1 MARTKEFEPGE
12 ALEAATRAFWQ
23 LGFERTSLDDLVR
36 KMGVARQSLYDT
48 FGGKRSLYLRTL
60 AHYRDT
66 NHAHLRGIFESERS
80 VKAAFSSILGDI
92 CRQSRK
98 ELERGCLLQS
108 ASIEF
113 ASRDEEIAT
122 LLRENQREIE
132 DIFKDALKRAR
143 KRGEIAKNKE
153 PAALA
158 RFFASTIQGMRATA
172 RLSHDRAELQSIAEV
187 ALSALD

>member
-23 LGFERTSLDDLVR
+23 LGFERTSLDDLMR

-48 FGGKRSLYLRTL
+48 FGGKRSLYLKVL

-66 NHAHLRGIFESERS
+66 NHAYLRGIFESEGT
-80 VKAAFSSILGDI
+80 VKAAFSRILGDI
-92 CRQSRK
+92 CRLSRK
-98 ELERGCLLQS
+98 EHERGCLLQS

-113 ASRDEEIAT
+113 ASRDEEIAV

-132 DIFKDALKRAR
+132 DIFKAALKRAR
-143 KRGEIAKNKE
+143 KHGEIAKNKE

-158 RFFASTIQGMRATA
+158 RFFAATIQGMRATA
-172 RLSHDRAELQSIAEV
+172 RLSHDRAELQGIADV
-187 ALSALD
+187 ALSTLN